1 MIFKSKRKKD
11 LEILFGKTTK
21 FTKMNIIPIAIL
33 TFLFTSLLFF
43 FFNSSLNLFTIGDEK
58 YYELKEKNALVI
70 SKIEILKNRFAKSI
84 NKFKNITEQDN
95 YLRLAANLSPQTK
108 KETAVGHGGGNFNE
122 VFLTRS
128 KDVNELVEEVDI
140 ITGNLNDLMI
150 SKLFSYNEISKKAK
164 ENIKLYSCIP
174 AIKPAMGSI
183 SGRQFGVYRHPILKT
198 MRMHEGIDIGGNH
211 GDPIYASGDGVIA
224 DVGWHGGYGLCI
236 DIDHGFG
243 YKSRYA
249 HLSKSYVTAGQKV
262 TRGQL
267 IAGMGSTGLST
278 SNHLH
283 YEVHYQGIKRDP
295 MLYFFDGIKLS
306 DIKVND
312 TTDVN

>member
-11 LEILFGKTTK
+11 LEILFGKTSK
-21 FTKMNIIPIAIL
+21 FTKKNFIPVSIL
-33 TFLFTSLLFF
+33 TFLLTFLLFF
-43 FFNSSLNLFTIGDEK
+43 FFNSSFNLFTIGDEK
-58 YYELKEKNALVI
+58 YYELREKNDEVI
-70 SKIEILKNRFAKSI
+70 SKIDRLKNKFLKSI
-84 NKFKNITEQDN
+84 NKFEKITEEDN
-95 YLRLAANLSPQTK
+95 YLRLAVNLNTLNK
-108 KETAVGHGGGNFNE
+108 KETAVGHGGGNFNNL
-122 VFLTRS
+122 FITKS

-140 ITGNLNDLMI
+140 ITSSLNDLMI
-150 SKLFSYNEISKKAK
+150 NKIYSYKELTKKSKDNL
-164 ENIKLYSCIP
+164 KLYSCIP

-198 MRMHEGIDIGGNH
+198 MRMHDGIDIGGNR

-224 DVGWHGGYGLCI
+224 EVGWHGGYGLCI
-236 DIDHGFG
+236 DINHGFG

-249 HLSKSYVTAGQKV
+249 HLSKSYVTVGQKV

-283 YEVHYQGIKRDP
+283 YEVHYQGVKRDP
-295 MLYFFDGIKLS
+295 MLYFFYGVKLS

-312 TTDVN
+312 TTKVN